1 MPCFLKFFF
10 FLVPIWAVIGPSSCD
25 GGRIFSFEMHHRY
38 SDQVKN
44 WSISSGKLSH
54 SDWPDKGSFDYY
66 ALLAQRDQILR
77 GRHLSDTDTNSPLI
91 FSDGNSTVRIS
102 SLGLYVTSFFFTKY
116 LRLMPL
122 FDFLVIFWFF
132 WILDVVGGFLFF
144 IFYNFAVCIIRRC
157 NWGRREWSLWWRLI
171 REVIC
176 FGCRVNVAN
185 VRLLR
190 ALLMLLYVLFLPYI
204 YIFPCKLLFDSKGF
218 PFAHFVLT
226 CLRCIVESASQKSAM
241 KKALWSDFLKRF

>member
-66 ALLAQRDQILR
+66 ALLAHRDQILR

-91 FSDGNSTVRIS
+91 FSDGNLTVRIS
-102 SLGLYVTSFFFTKY
+102 SLGLYVTFFFLPNIYGWCHCLIFLLFFGSFEFLMWWGVFYFSFF
-116 LRLMPL
+116 
-122 FDFLVIFWFF
+122 I
-132 WILDVVGGFLFF
+132 ILQFALYDGAIGDAGNEVYGGAW
-144 IFYNFAVCIIRRC
+144 YGK
-157 NWGRREWSLWWRLI
+157 W
-171 REVIC
+171 
-176 FGCRVNVAN
+176 
-185 VRLLR
+185 
-190 ALLMLLYVLFLPYI
+190 
-204 YIFPCKLLFDSKGF
+204 
-218 PFAHFVLT
+218 FVLGA
-226 CLRCIVESASQKSAM
+226 VWM
-241 KKALWSDFLKRF
+241 